1 MADSRY
7 TTRRDAPV
15 SEQAAGLNDKK
26 NMSIALDLAGEA
38 AEAGEIPVGAVI
50 VDDGGRL
57 VAAARNE
64 CEGTPDA
71 TAHAEI
77 LAIRR
82 ASERLGGW
90 RLADCTIYVTL
101 EPCPMCA
108 GAIVNSRL
116 KRLVY
121 GSPDSRMGAVES
133 ILNIPGHP
141 ALGAKLQVRAG
152 VLEEECRGKLKA
164 FFARRRGMEDKEN

>member
-1 MADSRY
+1 MEDSRY
-7 TTRRDAPV
+7 TTRRDHPV

-26 NMSIALDLAGEA
+26 NMSIALELAGEA

-50 VDDGGRL
+50 VDDSGSL

-82 ASERLGGW
+82 ARW

-121 GSPDSRMGAVES
+121 GAPDSHMGAVES
-133 ILNIPGHP
+133 IFNIPGHP
-141 ALGAKLQVRAG
+141 ALGTKLQVRAG
-152 VLEEECRGKLKA
+152 VLEEECRGKLKD
-164 FFARRRGMEDKEN
+164 FFASRRETDGKGS